1 MQEEA
6 MSIEKARSER
16 LQMNLEKLSTTYLL
30 LENRYKSIV
39 EKLQTERDDL
49 RKTNEELKE
58 QCDHLRLINAEDR
71 GGNNNQ
77 SKMII
82 SFI

>member
-1 MQEEA
+1 

-16 LQMNLEKLSTTYLL
+16 LQMNLEKHSTTYQL

-58 QCDHLRLINAEDR
+58 QCDHLRLINAEDC